1 MHLQSNSWG
10 TGLSI
15 AICLC
20 HYLEPLHSEERF
32 LGTLAAELEQQEKSI
47 TFIPCGWV
55 FERNVVWS
63 SDAALT
69 DYSFSTHGSEDA
81 NIQWQ
86 LQLGKGSLLVKLCL
100 KNNLGGGGQNLN
112 EWDLFTFRAWLITMV
127 LNQECEILGLT
138 CSCVIIFHGMPTFCF
153 WQFVFWIEWLWVSG
167 KSKVPALRK
176 GLD

>member
-100 KNNLGGGGQNLN
+100 KNNLGGG
-112 EWDLFTFRAWLITMV
+112 RAEPQWMRFIHI
-127 LNQECEILGLT
+127 QGLT
-138 CSCVIIFHGMPTFCF
+138 DNHGLKSGMWNTWLDMFLCHYFPWYAYFLLLTICVLDWVTVSK
-153 WQFVFWIEWLWVSG
+153 WQI
-167 KSKVPALRK
+167 
-176 GLD
+176 